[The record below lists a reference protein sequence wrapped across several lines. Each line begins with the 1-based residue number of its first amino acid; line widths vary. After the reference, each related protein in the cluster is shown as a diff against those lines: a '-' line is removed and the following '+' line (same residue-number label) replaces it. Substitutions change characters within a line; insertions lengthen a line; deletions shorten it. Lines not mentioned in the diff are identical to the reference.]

1 MFLLGFWTVWWWV
14 ITHSKKVKILKM
26 KKKMFDNIKMAR
38 INFFWITWNHDMW
51 FLRIVFDK
59 YESKLF
65 DESMNKKNCVR
76 ES

>member
-38 INFFWITWNHDMW
+38 INFFG
-51 FLRIVFDK
+51 LRGIMTCGF
-59 YESKLF
+59 
-65 DESMNKKNCVR
+65 
-76 ES
+76 

>member
-14 ITHSKKVKILKM
+14 ITQSKKVKILKIQNE

-65 DESMNKKNCVR
+65 DESMNKKIV
-76 ES
+76 